1 MFARHALAATL
12 LLAIG
17 AVHAAFPEKKLEM
30 VTHSGAGG
38 GTDLTARMVAKLAEP
53 LWGQSVVIL
62 NKRGGGGAL
71 SLTYLD
77 ERPADGYTILTY
89 TSGQAAEVAKGSTKT
104 TLADLIPIARATD
117 DPQILMTKCG
127 RFADAQAFV
136 AAQKDKAMTYGTTHL
151 GGIDDVS
158 AFTFTQRGGLQTA
171 EVIPF
176 DSGNEIATQIVAG
189 GVDVGVLN
197 LGEARAQI
205 EAGKVCPLVVLAD
218 ARMAALPEVS
228 TAQELGIPVSLST
241 VRGFVVKAG
250 TPPEVVKAIE
260 DTLLAAMQQ
269 AEYREFLQTLGLDES
284 SVAGSE
290 VWGKQL
296 QGADDDMRAALKQLG
311 FIP

>member
-1 MFARHALAATL
+1 MFAKHALTTAL
-12 LLAIG
+12 LFAVS
-17 AVHAAFPEKKLEM
+17 AVHAGFPDKKVEM

-71 SLTYLD
+71 SLNYLD

-89 TSGQAAEVAKGSTKT
+89 TSGQAAEVAKGSTKIA
-104 TLADLIPIARATD
+104 LDGLIPIARATD
-117 DPQILMTKCG
+117 DPQILMVQCG
-127 RFADAQAFV
+127 RFADAQTFV
-136 AAQKDKAMTYGTTHL
+136 EAQKTKAMTYGTTHL

-158 AFTFTQRGGLQTA
+158 AFAFTSKGSLQTA

-197 LGEARAQI
+197 LGEAKAQI

-218 ARMAALPEVS
+218 QRMQALPEVS

-260 DTLLAAMQQ
+260 ETLLAAMQQ
-269 AEYREFLQTLGLDES
+269 PQYREFLQTLGLDDT
-284 SVAGSE
+284 SVAGSD
-290 VWGKQL
+290 VWGAQL
-296 QGADDDMRAALKQLG
+296 QAADGEMRDALKQLG